1 MDINTFL
8 FSLILLIFLGR
19 ALGLLFVKY
28 EFQSLIGEVIGG
40 IILSPLVLGLIVPN
54 DILRLFAQFGIIMIM
69 LLSGLLTDFKA
80 FSEHKYKSILIGVL
94 GVVVSMIII
103 SSILYLFGVSF
114 EASLFIGVILSN
126 TAVEVCANILMKSKS
141 SKEIQAIIMGAS
153 FVDDIVAVF
162 LIGVVGS
169 ITLGNNITI
178 PFLLILSIGVALF
191 ILIFLWIVPYF
202 LEKYSVID
210 KLIGSGPKREK
221 VLLTFTIL
229 FALLLGLV
237 AQYVGLQ
244 AVIGAYIGGLIIGKW
259 GTKVGPM
266 LRRRVAYEDLVDDL
280 EPFSHALFTPLFFG
294 YVGLTLGEVL
304 SKFGMTFEMGITVFL
319 LTLGALAGK
328 FIGCGLGARLS
339 HLDKKQSGFIGIAM
353 GGRGALELVL
363 LSIGYEKGIINGPL
377 FASVVLVTLLTVII
391 TPILLSLYEKRI
403 MASP

>member
-1 MDINTFL
+1 MDINSFL

-19 ALGLLFVKY
+19 ALGLLFVRYK
-28 EFQSLIGEVIGG
+28 FQSLIGEVLGG
-40 IILSPLVLGLIVPN
+40 IILSPLALGLIAPD

-80 FSEHKYKSILIGVL
+80 FSEHKYKSIVIGVL
-94 GVVVSMIII
+94 GVGVSMAII
-103 SSILYLFGVSF
+103 SSILYLFGVGL

-141 SKEIQAIIMGAS
+141 SKDIQAIIMGAS

-169 ITLGNNITI
+169 ITLGNNVTI
-178 PFLLILSIGVALF
+178 LSLLILSSGVALF

-202 LEKYSVID
+202 LEKYSIID

-294 YVGLTLGEVL
+294 YVGLTLGSVL
-304 SKFGMTFEMGITVFL
+304 SKFGMTWYMVALVIF

-328 FIGCGLGARLS
+328 FLGCGLGARLS
-339 HLDKKQSGFIGIAM
+339 KLTRKESGFIGIAM

-363 LSIGYEKGIINGPL
+363 LAIGYEKGLINGPL

-391 TPILLSLYEKRI
+391 TPLLLSLYEKKV

>member
-1 MDINTFL
+1 MDINSFL

-19 ALGLLFVKY
+19 ALGLLFVRYK
-28 EFQSLIGEVIGG
+28 FQSLIGEVLGG
-40 IILSPLVLGLIVPN
+40 IILSPLALGLIAPD

-80 FSEHKYKSILIGVL
+80 FSEHKYKSIVIGVL
-94 GVVVSMIII
+94 GVGVSMAII
-103 SSILYLFGVSF
+103 SSILYIFGVGLG
-114 EASLFIGVILSN
+114 ASLFIGVILSN

-141 SKEIQAIIMGAS
+141 SKDIQAIIMGAS

-169 ITLGNNITI
+169 ITLGNNVTI
-178 PFLLILSIGVALF
+178 FSLLILSLGVALF

-202 LEKYSVID
+202 LERYSIID

-294 YVGLTLGEVL
+294 YVGLTLGSVL
-304 SKFGMTFEMGITVFL
+304 SKFGMTWYMVALVIFL
-319 LTLGALAGK
+319 TFGALAGK
-328 FIGCGLGARLS
+328 FLGCGLGARLS
-339 HLDKKQSGFIGIAM
+339 KLTRKESGFIGIAM

-363 LSIGYEKGIINGPL
+363 LAIGYAKGLISGPL

-391 TPILLSLYEKRI
+391 TPLLLSLYEKKV
-403 MASP
+403 MAFP